1 MSGGG
6 EEDLPAF
13 VALHG
18 AALRASR
25 VPARYWESL
34 CRKLRGE
41 VGGRGPLP
49 GGNGAEGN
57 PFGGKHRAGPR
68 PGAGGARF
76 PSGVKKRAKRLL
88 CRGG

>member
-6 EEDLPAF
+6 EEDLAAF

-41 VGGRGPLP
+41 VGGP
-49 GGNGAEGN
+49 GAVAAESGAEGSAL
-57 PFGGKHRAGPR
+57 GGKR
-68 PGAGGARF
+68 P
-76 PSGVKKRAKRLL
+76 PKRIPLVR
-88 CRGG
+88 R